1 LNAFIFPSE
10 NEGIN
15 DIGNISFEELF
26 YGDKIRLFTLEPEL
40 AYKVYLENARI
51 SIDLFI
57 D

>member
-1 LNAFIFPSE
+1 VYKIFENA
-10 NEGIN
+10 G